1 MKLLFRFAGKTDDEV
16 RGQGNVGAGG
26 AEAFHKRHVA
36 GHVVLAVHAGQHAIR
51 SGLERQVQA
60 RAEVRNFPEHG
71 DDLWGEIFRMRSHE
85 TQPGEPGQFRH
96 LTQQACERRV
106 AGSVLIEAVGVH
118 ILAEQGDFLRAVVD
132 ERPAFV
138 KDGSGVAGFLTA
150 PREGDD
156 AVGAEVVTALH
167 DVDEG
172 HWRDL
177 AFTLRGQGGI
187 AFGVDFGK
195 VGEVQAQG
203 RISMQ
208 PFDGVGSHGEPVA
221 AHDQPYL
228 RETLKEARAD
238 LLGHASRDHGKRAG
252 HAAGFIFD
260 APKRGIDFLFRFVA
274 HRAGVEDF
282 RLFKGRFD
290 EPPALQGSG
299 EPKRVVDVHLAAKRD
314 DMESALRHREMLHVS
329 R

>member
-1 MKLLFRFAGKTDDEV
+1 M
-16 RGQGNVGAGG
+16 
-26 AEAFHKRHVA
+26 
-36 GHVVLAVHAGQHAIR
+36 
-51 SGLERQVQA
+51 QA

-85 TQPGEPGQFRH
+85 TQPGESGQFRH

-167 DVDEG
+167 NVDEG

-274 HRAGVEDF
+274 HRAGVEDDDF

-290 EPPALQGSG
+290 EPPALQGPG